1 MKMKELLAKP
11 EAWTQGLYARDS
23 AGRSASPHG
32 DMTVCWCLIGALLRT
47 YNPMKKLL
55 ASTPE
60 AEEIERRIADEIH
73 SVDIADW
80 NDSPDRTHAEVLALC
95 EKLDI

>member
-1 MKMKELLAKP
+1 MKMKELLTKP
-11 EAWTQGLYARDS
+11 EAWTQGLYARDTE
-23 AGRSASPHG
+23 GRSASPHG
-32 DMTVCWCLIGALLRT
+32 ETTVCWCLIGALIRT
-47 YNPMKKLL
+47 YNPMKKL